1 MSLVEIIFFL
11 CLLFND
17 IFFTHG
23 FVRITDNSLVK
34 IDSSHN
40 IETLTP

>member
-1 MSLVEIIFFL
+1 MSLVEIIFSSVL
-11 CLLFND
+11 IFND
-17 IFFTHG
+17 IFFTGG

-40 IETLTP
+40 IETHTP

>member
-1 MSLVEIIFFL
+1 MSLVEIIFSYVL
-11 CLLFND
+11 IFND
-17 IFFTHG
+17 IFFTRG
-23 FVRITDNSLVK
+23 FVRITDNSQVK